1 MRCYFEGK
9 VRTGADSISVDF
21 IEVARCSDGKI
32 IVLDWDESEI
42 GFDDISDEDGYRPF
56 SGRLIGIKFDEEYA
70 NRRISEII
78 GAGLSA
84 AQFFIEDETAENP
97 VFTELQ
103 LDDDGVLYDF
113 DLGNADVEYTI
124 INA

>member
-9 VRTGADSISVDF
+9 VKTSADSISVDF
-21 IEVARCSDGKI
+21 IGIVKCSNGKI

-56 SGRLIGIKFDEEYA
+56 SGRLTGIKFDEEYA
-70 NRRISEII
+70 NGKISEII

-113 DLGNADVEYTI
+113 DLSNADVEYTI

>member
-9 VRTGADSISVDF
+9 VKTSADSISVDV
-21 IEVARCSDGKI
+21 IGIVKCIIGKI

-42 GFDDISDEDGYRPF
+42 GFDDIPDEDGYRPF
-56 SGRLIGIKFDEEYA
+56 SGRLTGIKFDEEYA
-70 NRRISEII
+70 NGKISEII

-113 DLGNADVEYTI
+113 DLSNADVEYTI